1 MIRSAKSI
9 LSPKRMLASALVL
22 GGLTL
27 AGCMG
32 GPASLGG
39 EPPLT
44 PTSRYSLQVEPGLDR
59 IALAV
64 HETGLSSNQ
73 QAALSD
79 LVNRFAI
86 EGAPTLVVEAPAG
99 DDHVAGQTAWNVK
112 AALVAAGAPDHR
124 IRVVSY
130 AGPDPRAPV
139 LVGFETVRAAVPLCG
154 TQWGSLTRTGDNQ
167 SPSNFGCAVTAN
179 LAAQIAN
186 PRDIVSP
193 RAMTPGDAGRRSVV
207 FDAYRKGD
215 KTAAEREELIYGTRV
230 SRAVD

>member
-1 MIRSAKSI
+1 MIRFTKSTLPLSAT
-9 LSPKRMLASALVL
+9 LAL
-22 GGLTL
+22 GGLLLT
-27 AGCMG
+27 GCMG
-32 GPASLGG
+32 GAASLGG
-39 EPPLT
+39 EAPLT

-64 HETGLSSNQ
+64 HETGLSTNQ

-79 LVNRFAI
+79 LVNRFAM

-99 DDHVAGQTAWNVK
+99 GDPVASQAAWNVK
-112 AALVAAGAPDHR
+112 AGLMAAGAPDHM

-130 AGPDPRAPV
+130 AGPDPRAPI
-139 LVGFETVRAAVPLCG
+139 LVGFETLRAVVPQCG

-167 SPSNFGCAVTAN
+167 SASNFGCAVNAN

-193 RAMTPGDAGRRSVV
+193 RAMTPADAQRRAVV
-207 FDAYRKGD
+207 FDNYAKGEQ
-215 KTAAEREELIYGTRV
+215 TSAVREELV
-230 SRAVD
+230 SGLRTSSAVD